1 MNQKGEGASKY
12 KNILINRF
20 KSTDDYPQGIFFDIK
35 NIKSKKNMEFKLYS
49 KHWKVSNK
57 FYA

>member
-35 NIKSKKNMEFKLYS
+35 NIKSKKYGVQIIVQTTENIR
-49 KHWKVSNK
+49 
-57 FYA
+57 